1 MLQIMTMA
9 MIEKDD
15 KKYDG
20 DDIHLVEEEEG
31 GGRAVLGKDA
41 VC

>member
-15 KKYDG
+15 KKYD
-20 DDIHLVEEEEG
+20 DVLLHLVEEEEV
-31 GGRAVLGKDA
+31 GGRAALGKGA

>member
-15 KKYDG
+15 DG